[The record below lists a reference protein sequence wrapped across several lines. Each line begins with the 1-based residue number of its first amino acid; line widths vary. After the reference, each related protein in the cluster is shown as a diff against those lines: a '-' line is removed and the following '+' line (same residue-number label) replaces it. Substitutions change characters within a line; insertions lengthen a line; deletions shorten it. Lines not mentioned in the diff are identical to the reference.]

1 LTPVRLL
8 LEAEDDLSEAA
19 AFLEERVEGLGV
31 DLTAEVEHAISRLE
45 ENRYVGPPLAR
56 GVRKLRVNRF
66 PYNLVYRILSDEVL
80 VLAIAHH
87 RRRPSFW
94 RSRDRRR

>member
-1 LTPVRLL
+1 MTPVRLL

-19 AFLEERVEGLGV
+19 AFLEERVQGLGV
-31 DLTAEVEHAISRLE
+31 DLTVEVEHAIARLE
-45 ENRYVGPPLAR
+45 ENPYVGPPLAR

-66 PYNLVYRILSDEVL
+66 PYNLVYRILPDEVL
-80 VLAIAHH
+80 ILAVAHH

>member
-1 LTPVRLL
+1 MTPVRLL
-8 LEAEDDLSEAA
+8 LEAEGDLSEAS

-31 DLTAEVEHAISRLE
+31 DLTVEVGHAIARLE
-45 ENRYVGPPLAR
+45 ENPYVGPPLAR
-56 GVRKLRVNRF
+56 GARKLRVNRF
-66 PYNLVYRILSDEVL
+66 PYNLVYRILPEEVL

-87 RRRPSFW
+87 RRRPAYW

>member
-1 LTPVRLL
+1 MGSH
-8 LEAEDDLSEAA
+8 LE
-19 AFLEERVEGLGV
+19 
-31 DLTAEVEHAISRLE
+31 
-45 ENRYVGPPLAR
+45 R

-87 RRRPSFW
+87 RRRPSYW
-94 RSRDRRR
+94 QYRDRQK